1 MMSLAESGR
10 PVEIL
15 LVEDSPTDILFTQ
28 EAFEFADLPS
38 HLHITENGVEAL
50 EFLQRHGRYA
60 NAPRPD
66 LILLDWNLPLKP
78 GHEVLRAIK
87 DDVALRRIPVLI
99 LTTSQASVDIYQA
112 YELHANCYITKPV
125 DFGKFTDMVKVIE
138 DFWFTK
144 VRLPVED

>member
-28 EAFEFADLPS
+28 EAFEVAALPN
-38 HLHITENGVEAL
+38 HLHIAENGVEAL
-50 EFLQRHGRYA
+50 EFLQKHGRHA

-78 GHEVLRAIK
+78 GREVLSEIK
-87 DDVALRRIPVLI
+87 ADAALRRIPVLI
-99 LTTSQASVDIYQA
+99 LSTSQAHDDIMTA
-112 YELHANCYITKPV
+112 YELHANCFITKPV
-125 DFGKFTDMVKVIE
+125 DFGKFADVVKVIE

-144 VRLPVED
+144 VRLPVEE